1 MKRKVMWIVLMGCVL
16 AVGRTLADEVEMPK
30 IGENSARQIGVVCT
44 FASVA
49 VAIVGGMLV
58 RWLARKRKR
67 DDAAALHHPPSAC

>member
-1 MKRKVMWIVLMGCVL
+1 MSREKTWVVLAGCVL
-16 AVGRTLADEVEMPK
+16 AAGALLSDEVEMPK
-30 IGENSARQIGVVCT
+30 MSEASAHQIGIVCI

-67 DDAAALHHPPSAC
+67 DDVAALHHPPSAC

>member
-1 MKRKVMWIVLMGCVL
+1 MKRIVTWIVLMGFVL
-16 AVGRTLADEVEMPK
+16 AVGRTVADEVEMPK
-30 IGENSARQIGVVCT
+30 MSEASAHQIGIVCI
-44 FASVA
+44 FVSVA